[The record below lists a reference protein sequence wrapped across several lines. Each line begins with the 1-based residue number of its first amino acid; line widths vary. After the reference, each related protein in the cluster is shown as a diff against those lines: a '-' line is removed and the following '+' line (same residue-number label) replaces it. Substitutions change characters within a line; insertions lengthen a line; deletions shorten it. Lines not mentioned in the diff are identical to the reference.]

1 MPTSSI
7 EWAESG
13 WIADFIVRRGIR
25 RLLGSR
31 LSEQAQC
38 ISEQEELADSLQ
50 QGPLLVAADAAN
62 EQHYEVP
69 PEFFQA
75 VLGARLKYSCGL
87 WPDPA
92 TTLDESENEMLR
104 LTAERAGLDDGMRVL
119 DLGCGWGSMSLWIA
133 EHLPRCQV
141 TSVSNSKP
149 QKEFIDRQCRE
160 RGFENVEVITANVA
174 DFDAQQRFDR
184 VISIEMFEHV
194 RNHRELLRRIAG
206 WLNPDGK
213 LFVHIFCHRQF
224 AYLFET
230 EGDSNWMGR
239 HFFTGGMMPSFDW
252 FERFSQDLRVVNRWQ
267 VNGNHYARTC
277 EAWLQKLDQQKRSLE
292 RLFQQDLTRSNAA
305 RQLQRWRIFMMACA
319 ELFRYRRGDEW
330 FVGHYLFEPKLGE

>member
-1 MPTSSI
+1 
-7 EWAESG
+7 
-13 WIADFIVRRGIR
+13 
-25 RLLGSR
+25 
-31 LSEQAQC
+31 
-38 ISEQEELADSLQ
+38 
-50 QGPLLVAADAAN
+50 
-62 EQHYEVP
+62 
-69 PEFFQA
+69 
-75 VLGARLKYSCGL
+75 
-87 WPDPA
+87 
-92 TTLDESENEMLR
+92 
-104 LTAERAGLDDGMRVL
+104 
-119 DLGCGWGSMSLWIA
+119 
-133 EHLPRCQV
+133 
-141 TSVSNSKP
+141 
-149 QKEFIDRQCRE
+149 
-160 RGFENVEVITANVA
+160 
-174 DFDAQQRFDR
+174 
-184 VISIEMFEHV
+184 MFEHV

-252 FERFSQDLRVVNRWQ
+252 FERFSQDLRVVDRWQ

-292 RLFQQDLTRSNAA
+292 RLFQQDLTRANAA